1 MSNFQVISM
10 QSNTA
15 HSGAIGLATKNANH
29 EIIEVYYPHPQIQLQ
44 AELLECILGST
55 DMPNGVNGF
64 LELDSELLVRLKDR
78 LTSAGFDDWAGL
90 LNEPDQGN
98 WLVCISFTDVAP
110 ASIPEAF
117 LKLHLLS
124 HRLVRP
130 HGINLDGLF
139 GTLKNL
145 AWTNAGPIDLTDL
158 PARQLA
164 ARKRGLVLDV
174 MSVDKFPKMTNY
186 VVPAGVRL
194 ADTARIRLGAF
205 IGEGT
210 TVMHEGFVNFNAGT
224 LGTAMVE
231 GRISAGVVVGKDSD
245 LGGGCSTMGTL
256 SGGGT
261 TIISVGENCLI
272 GANAGIGFPLADGC
286 TVEAG
291 LYVTAGTKV
300 NLLDAAGNLAK
311 SVKAVALS
319 DTPDLLFRRNSLS
332 GAVEATPKKSSI
344 SLNDVLHSNN

>member
-1 MSNFQVISM
+1 M

-15 HSGAIGLATKNANH
+15 HSGAIGLASKNANH
-29 EIIEVYYPHPQIQLQ
+29 EIIEVYYPQPHIQLQ
-44 AELLECILGST
+44 ADLLECILSSAN
-55 DMPNGVNGF
+55 MPNGVNGY
-64 LELDSELLVRLKDR
+64 LELDDNLLTELRDKLNI
-78 LTSAGFDDWAGL
+78 AGFDDWAAL
-90 LNEPDQGN
+90 LNAPEQGN
-98 WLVCISFTDVAP
+98 WLICISFTDAAP

-124 HRLVRP
+124 HRLVKP
-130 HGINLDGLF
+130 HEINLDGVF

-145 AWTNAGPIDLTDL
+145 AWTNAGPIDLPDL

-164 ARKRGLVLDV
+164 ARKRGETLDV

-186 VVPAGVRL
+186 VVPSGVRL
-194 ADTARIRLGAF
+194 ADTARIRLGAY

-261 TIISVGENCLI
+261 TVISVGENCLI

-300 NLLDAAGNLAK
+300 NLLDDAGNLIET
-311 SVKAVALS
+311 VKAMTLS
-319 DTPDLLFRRNSLS
+319 DTPDLLFRRNSQT
-332 GAVEATPKKSSI
+332 GAVEAKPKNSSI
-344 SLNDVLHSNN
+344 SLNEALHSNN